1 MSNYKYS
8 GLTRLTTPTNS
19 FVTYYSKCKEFAE
32 LQQDTFWPAKELGL
46 KKDLHSVRTELNEAE
61 LHGLLFSQAI
71 LAKLEVIV
79 GNDYW
84 TNFITK
90 AFPRPE
96 VVRMATCFANV
107 EMSSHGEFYIEL
119 NRLLGND
126 TDDYYESFNKDKFLK
141 ERFEFIHS
149 FANSNDE
156 LVASAALALIEGV
169 VLFSVF
175 GFFVGFNRNGFNF
188 IPSFCAGIAGSIRDE
203 NLHSTASA
211 YLHNTLLSELENA
224 GVEVDKKELQN
235 EIAKMAIAVYRN
247 EVELTKRLFAIN
259 GNRVVAYEDVISFI
273 EDRLNICL
281 ARLNMP
287 KMFDKEPGKISSWFY
302 TNAST
307 LKHSDFFSGTQLEY
321 RRNWKRYE
329 LVFVNE
335 E

>member
-8 GLTRLTTPTNS
+8 DLTRLTTPTNS
-19 FVTYYSKCKEFAE
+19 FVVQYSKCKDFAE
-32 LQQDTFWPAKELGL
+32 LQQDIFWPAKELGL
-46 KKDLHSVRTELNEAE
+46 KKDLQSVRTELNEAE

-71 LAKLEVIV
+71 LARLEVIV

-96 VVRMATCFANV
+96 VIRMATCFSNV
-107 EMSSHGEFYIEL
+107 ELSSHGEFYIEL

-126 TDDYYESFNKDKFLK
+126 TDEFYESFNKDKFLK
-141 ERFEFIHS
+141 ERFDFIHS
-149 FANSNDE
+149 FANSKDE
-156 LVASAALALIEGV
+156 LIASAALALIEGV

-211 YLHNTLLSELENA
+211 YLHNTLLSELESN
-224 GVEVDKKELQN
+224 GIEVDKKELQN
-235 EIAKMAIAVYRN
+235 EIAKIALAVYRN
-247 EVELTKRLFAIN
+247 EVELAKRLFEKE
-259 GNRVVAYEDVISFI
+259 GNRVVAYEDVLDFI
-273 EDRLNICL
+273 EDRLDICL
-281 ARLNMP
+281 TRLNMP
-287 KMFDKEPGKISSWFY
+287 KMFNKEPGKISSWFY

-321 RRNWKRYE
+321 RRNWARHE
-329 LVFVNE
+329 LVFTE